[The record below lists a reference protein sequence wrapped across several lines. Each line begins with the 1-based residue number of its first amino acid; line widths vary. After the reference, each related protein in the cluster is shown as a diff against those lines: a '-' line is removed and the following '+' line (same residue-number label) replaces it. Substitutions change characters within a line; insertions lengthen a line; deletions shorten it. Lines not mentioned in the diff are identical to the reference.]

1 MSDRLIN
8 FGVSTTLRSG
18 HISKHQVKSGFIHEF
33 ALNFLIYR
41 DFLTVNLILTFET
54 RCQVGLMDRIVRGRI
69 VSFGIHSIF
78 S

>member
-1 MSDRLIN
+1 MNDRLTNLGI
-8 FGVSTTLRSG
+8 FTILHYG
-18 HISKHQVKSGFIHEF
+18 HISKHQVISGFIHEF

-54 RCQVGLMDRIVRGRI
+54 RCQVSLMDRITRDRI

-78 S
+78 A